1 MKKGLISLSVLLGSA
16 ILAQAKGPADPVLMT
31 VGGKPVTLS
40 EFEYLYHKNN
50 AQQSTPQDIEEYLK
64 LFIPYRQKV
73 PRLKT
78 WGLTR
83 PRRSQR
89 NSTLTVA
96 TWLLHIWSTR
106 PWRTASS
113 PPSMKG

>member
-73 PRLKT
+73 AAAEDMGLDKT
-78 WGLTR
+78 EAFAKEFDTY
-83 PRRSQR
+83 RRDLAGSLYGR
-89 NSTLTVA
+89 
-96 TWLLHIWSTR
+96 
-106 PWRTASS
+106 
-113 PPSMKG
+113 